1 MDKHKDISFIIYKT
15 KRFGPKKSQT
25 CCQCRSLTPFTTP
38 YTSLNGPMC
47 PRLPYMRSMCLP
59 VNVLDGVRNPHYEQ
73 PVWSLLICLGGAGLP
88 FTVTQPTK
96 MRPRLLFQFCS
107 AAFQLSVQCNPTQ
120 WGWPRGGKGLHL
132 SFRLS
137 ACLLAQ
143 FDGSIPVGSIR
154 WLNLLAHFVDSM
166 GLAQACK
173 H

>member
-1 MDKHKDISFIIYKT
+1 MDKHKDMSFIIYKT

-47 PRLPYMRSMCLP
+47 PRLPYMRSMCCLF

-88 FTVTQPTK
+88 FTVTQSTK

-120 WGWPRGGKGLHL
+120 WGWPIGGARVCICL
-132 SFRLS
+132 SDCLP
-137 ACLLAQ
+137 ACWLNSMAQFLLAQ
-143 FDGSIPVGSIR
+143 FDG
-154 WLNLLAHFVDSM
+154 
-166 GLAQACK
+166 
-173 H
+173 